1 MPGQLF
7 DKVYK
12 FLTTSQLRYITAFSV
27 IYQVIE
33 DEPWVEQEEL
43 RRIVND
49 VMISVVTANV
59 YSRNL
64 TAQNKLLKILAKVG

>member
-12 FLTTSQLRYITAFSV
+12 FLTTSPLGYITAFSV

-49 VMISVVTANV
+49 AISVATANT
-59 YSRNL
+59 YSRNI
-64 TAQNKLLKILAKVG
+64 TAQNKLLRILTKAG

>member
-12 FLTTSQLRYITAFSV
+12 FLTTSPLGYITAFSV
-27 IYQVIE
+27 VYQVIE
-33 DEPWVEQEEL
+33 DEPWMEQEEL

-49 VMISVVTANV
+49 AISVATANA
-59 YSRNL
+59 YSQNI
-64 TAQNKLLKILAKVG
+64 TAQNKLLRILTKVG

>member
-1 MPGQLF
+1 MSGQLF

-12 FLTTSQLRYITAFSV
+12 FLITSPLGYITAFSV
-27 IYQVIE
+27 VYQVIE

-49 VMISVVTANV
+49 AISVATANV
-59 YSRNL
+59 YSRNIS
-64 TAQNKLLKILAKVG
+64 AQNKLLRILAKVG